1 MAFNKY
7 YQDELSYLREMGALF
22 SQQNPGLSRYL
33 SEAGSDPD
41 VERLFE
47 GFAFLTGRI
56 RQKLDDE
63 LPEVTHSLINLL
75 WPHYLRPLPAMSILE
90 FKPIANALTEG
101 RRIDRGAEVQSVEV
115 EGTSCRFRTCY
126 DVDIYPMEIDGVD
139 VESQSDGSTL
149 TVGFQVDSAA
159 TTESW
164 GLNTLKLFLHSDRD
178 VHISQALY
186 LWLFRYLEMVEIRV
200 KIRGSSP
207 QHVYSLP
214 ATALKANGF
223 DEREELLPYG
233 NRSFRGYRYLQEYFS
248 LPEKY
253 LFVELEQLDSILN
266 QEMIER
272 FDVCFRFNRR
282 FDSQLRVKQEHIRL
296 FCTPIINLFSA
307 ECDPIRIDPARLEY
321 PVRPT
326 YRHQE
331 HIELYSMDAVFGQQR
346 GRSAPI
352 TYPAYESFEHE
363 LRGNSGAEQPQVFY
377 KLRRSL
383 STLQSGL
390 DTAISFVDIS
400 GEKSVP
406 VSETVSIDLTCTNRR
421 LPETLRAGDVIY
433 PTANSPEFVT
443 FKNIS
448 RITPSLP
455 PPMQEGLQWQLI
467 AQMSLHYRA
476 MSKVE
481 SLRTILKSY
490 DFRAFYD
497 RQAERSNKQLLEAIH
512 SIKTDAV
519 DRLNRGTPVRCLRT
533 SLELWES
540 KFGAK
545 GIQGESSMFLFAAV
559 LNGYFAQYADI
570 NSYHE
575 LEVKGLENGEIYQ
588 WKIQAGQRPLL

>member
-7 YQDELSYLREMGALF
+7 YQDELSYLREMGSLF
-22 SQQNPGLSRYL
+22 SQQNPGLARYL
-33 SEAGSDPD
+33 SEQGRDPD

-47 GFAFLTGRI
+47 GFAFLTGRL

-75 WPHYLRPLPAMSILE
+75 WPHYLKPLPAMSVLE

-101 RRIDRGAEVQSVEV
+101 KRIERGAQVQSVEV
-115 EGTSCRFRTCY
+115 EGTSCQFRTCY
-126 DVDIYPMEIDGVD
+126 DVDVFPFDIDRVD
-139 VESQSDGSTL
+139 VENHSDGASL
-149 TVGFQVDSAA
+149 DVGFQIDSAA
-159 TTESW
+159 TTDSW
-164 GLNTLKLFLHSDRD
+164 ALNSLTLFLHSERD
-178 VHISQALY
+178 TYISQALY
-186 LWLFRYLEMVEIRV
+186 LWLFRYLDSIDIKV
-200 KIRGSSP
+200 KLRGSEATKR
-207 QHVYSLP
+207 YTLP
-214 ATALKANGF
+214 IIALKAKGF

-233 NRSFRGYRYLQEYFS
+233 NRSFRGYRYIQEYFS

-253 LFVELEQLDSILN
+253 QFVELGQLDSILN

-272 FDVCFRFNRR
+272 FDISFKFNRR
-282 FDSQLRVKQEHIRL
+282 LDSQIRVKKEHIRL
-296 FCTPIINLFSA
+296 FCTPIINLFDA
-307 ECDPIRIDPARLEY
+307 ECDPIRIDAKRLEY
-321 PVRPT
+321 SVRPT
-326 YRHQE
+326 HRNQE
-331 HIELYSMDAVFGQQR
+331 HIELYSVDSVTGQQR
-346 GRSAPI
+346 GRSVPI
-352 TYPAYESFEHE
+352 SYPAYESFEHE
-363 LRGNSGAEQPQVFY
+363 CNDMDGIGQKQAFY

-390 DTAISFVDIS
+390 DTSVSFNDAG
-400 GEKSVP
+400 GEKSIP
-406 VSETVSIDLTCTNRR
+406 VSETVSIELTCTNRR

-467 AQMSLHYRA
+467 SQMALHYRA

-481 SLRTILKSY
+481 SLRTMLKSY

-497 RQAERSNKQLLEAIH
+497 RQAERTNKQLMEAIH
-512 SIKTDAV
+512 SVKTDAV
-519 DRLNRGTPVRCLRT
+519 DRLHRGVPVRCLRT
-533 SLELWES
+533 RLELWES

-559 LNGYFAQYADI
+559 LNGFFTQYANI

-575 LEVKGLENGEIYQ
+575 LEVEGLENGETYQ
-588 WKIQAGQRPLL
+588 WKIRAGQQHLL